1 MTRLLCS
8 AAAVAMALV
17 VTPRALRAA
26 EAASLTMDRAVAI
39 ALERNRDVIA
49 ARLEI
54 RAAELDQV
62 AAGLYPNPV
71 LSYSIENLPVGRGN
85 AQNVAAGA
93 PADPGFFS
101 QPVQSL
107 GISEIIDIWSKRGAR
122 MRAADRGVEL
132 RRFQVA
138 DALRA
143 IVHAVRSAFAE
154 VERKE
159 SERQLSRDMQARYA
173 ETIRLSRARLS
184 AGEISAAEFRKIE
197 LEGL

>member
-71 LSYSIENLPVGRGN
+71 LSYSVGNLPIGAGN
-85 AQNVAAGA
+85 PYNTQNGA
-93 PADPGFFS
+93 PASPGFLS
-101 QPVQSL
+101 QPV
-107 GISEIIDIWSKRGAR
+107 
-122 MRAADRGVEL
+122 
-132 RRFQVA
+132 
-138 DALRA
+138 
-143 IVHAVRSAFAE
+143 H
-154 VERKE
+154 
-159 SERQLSRDMQARYA
+159 
-173 ETIRLSRARLS
+173 
-184 AGEISAAEFRKIE
+184 
-197 LEGL
+197 